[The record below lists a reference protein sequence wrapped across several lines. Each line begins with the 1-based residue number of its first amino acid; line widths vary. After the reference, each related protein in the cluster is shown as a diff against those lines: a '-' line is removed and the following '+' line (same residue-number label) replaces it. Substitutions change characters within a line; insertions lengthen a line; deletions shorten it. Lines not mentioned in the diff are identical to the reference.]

1 MKRTIKDKKVIQAI
15 TIGLAAMIAAT
26 SVPTPVYADD
36 EVITQNTENN
46 ENTNTQSEGDSI
58 SEAAG
63 DCADIVNEN
72 NNQVD
77 NAAEAINDASN
88 AVGEIIA
95 SATEQE
101 IAIPAETL
109 TNMQQELQ
117 QSANEIGQAGDNI
130 EIAVQAFN
138 EALVADLNV
147 ESDAKIAH
155 DNLTNMQNSVN
166 DFDNANTDTTQK
178 ANNTITQATIANTS
192 DSKDEAYAAKD
203 NAVRELSNTEQEY
216 KTAEAAYK
224 VAKDAF
230 DTADG
235 KYQDA
240 LKEQQKTKDKLA
252 EAKDKLKDASE
263 NANASNERLK
273 AIQTQ
278 MDQMDKEV
286 TKLAQSKNDLQALR
300 DQYYRMMVHYY
311 RDNNV
316 KSAVYDGNGTLLIKE
331 SAEKAVENGKTYC
344 PTVTENTLKVGRE
357 LMKDLI
363 MYKLKANGAEDIQF
377 AVQEKGLSKKESA
390 DGELV
395 KDNKGQDKVEITDT
409 QNQYWTYPSGDDGRH
424 HRVKVVYTITLADG
438 TKQKVTDYYNYIYK
452 ADKYNDNN
460 DIVNGPIY
468 LAQINPETGE
478 VIRDTDKNNMDN
490 FNNLEETLQKAI
502 DATKLLNE
510 YNEAKKA
517 VDDAQKLVDKLN
529 STIKTLSEKDLKVNE
544 KQVEDLKKQLDDAK
558 KILDKAT
565 KDKDD
570 LEKKVDEARKAVAA
584 IDLSRFADDS
594 SDESSSS
601 EVITT
606 PIVIDSEIIPSI
618 PTGVPVTIVTTPT
631 TSGTGTIE
639 NNEGVAGARVESSET
654 KQEDPKPNS
663 DLIKIEDPDV
673 PLADMPMLEEEHS
686 ILWWIFFGWLLLLI
700 AYIIY
705 RLSKKKE
712 EKEEDNKKE
721 Q

>member
-1 MKRTIKDKKVIQAI
+1 MKNNKVIKAL
-15 TIGLAAMIAAT
+15 TIGLAAAIAAT
-26 SVPTPVYADD
+26 SNPMNVFADD
-36 EVITQNTENN
+36 ENTNIENQESSQGSESSSQNDSVSETASDCANIISEENN
-46 ENTNTQSEGDSI
+46 QITEATEAIGDATDAVGDI
-58 SEAAG
+58 ITAAG
-63 DCADIVNEN
+63 
-72 NNQVD
+72 
-77 NAAEAINDASN
+77 
-88 AVGEIIA
+88 
-95 SATEQE
+95 EQE
-101 IAIPAETL
+101 IQVPAETL

-117 QSANEIGQAGDNI
+117 QSANEIGQAGGNI

-166 DFDNANTDTTQK
+166 DFDSANTDTTQK

-192 DSKDEAYAAKD
+192 DSKDEAYAARN

-216 KTAEAAYK
+216 KVAEAAYK

-316 KSAVYDGNGTLLIKE
+316 KSAIYDENGTLLIKE

-395 KDNKGQDKVEITDT
+395 KDNKIIKI
-409 QNQYWTYPSGDDGRH
+409 
-424 HRVKVVYTITLADG
+424 
-438 TKQKVTDYYNYIYK
+438 
-452 ADKYNDNN
+452 
-460 DIVNGPIY
+460 
-468 LAQINPETGE
+468 
-478 VIRDTDKNNMDN
+478 
-490 FNNLEETLQKAI
+490 
-502 DATKLLNE
+502 LLI
-510 YNEAKKA
+510 
-517 VDDAQKLVDKLN
+517 
-529 STIKTLSEKDLKVNE
+529 SIFS
-544 KQVEDLKKQLDDAK
+544 K
-558 KILDKAT
+558 KILN
-565 KDKDD
+565 
-570 LEKKVDEARKAVAA
+570 
-584 IDLSRFADDS
+584 I
-594 SDESSSS
+594 
-601 EVITT
+601 
-606 PIVIDSEIIPSI
+606 
-618 PTGVPVTIVTTPT
+618 
-631 TSGTGTIE
+631 
-639 NNEGVAGARVESSET
+639 
-654 KQEDPKPNS
+654 
-663 DLIKIEDPDV
+663 
-673 PLADMPMLEEEHS
+673 
-686 ILWWIFFGWLLLLI
+686 
-700 AYIIY
+700 
-705 RLSKKKE
+705 
-712 EKEEDNKKE
+712 
-721 Q
+721 